1 MYEDTLQAA
10 SVTRFV
16 AKILSA
22 PDLRLFLWHTEMEKK
37 LRQENKKDR
46 NKGARNLLGLLV
58 SEVVAL

>member
-16 AKILSA
+16 AKI
-22 PDLRLFLWHTEMEKK
+22 DLRLFLWHSEMEKK
-37 LRQENKKDR
+37 LAKENKRDR

-58 SEVVAL
+58 SDVMAL